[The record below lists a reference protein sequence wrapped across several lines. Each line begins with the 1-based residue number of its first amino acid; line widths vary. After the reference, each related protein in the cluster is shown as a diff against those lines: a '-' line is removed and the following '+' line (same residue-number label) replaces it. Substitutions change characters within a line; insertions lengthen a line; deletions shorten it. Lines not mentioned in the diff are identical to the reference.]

1 MIIDEY
7 LWHIHI
13 GDSTMSLSM
22 FHNFCKNVLTLI
34 GGRIVSLRLR
44 LTNVIGG
51 WSIISSS
58 FRYHQ
63 TTLLQRLHLI
73 DIKPHEFDKL
83 LSSPLIKQ
91 LHTLLVDVKQNSL
104 FKQQTVE
111 GVYLTKACS
120 KLPRLTICRLP
131 FDICTK
137 ERNELGKYSTIIEI
151 SLPNILNTTHL
162 RRLTIGMNT
171 SYFLERLL
179 LLIPFIEHLSIGVKD
194 PDIKENDR
202 INIIRLP
209 VAVQPDRLLYLSR
222 LSIDCANNNSFHRA
236 ISLLSSVFN
245 RITHFSLKFE
255 GYSYLSDPLIISGDT
270 IQELCINRLNPLA
283 RYYLHLTFYIN
294 NDLEEKIIFNSFFK
308 VPFINQRRPKVF
320 IQETNH
326 FNIGETPHSFM
337 VYTLPYN
344 DKIFSSSLLTRDL
357 EIYSQMSVNALDLF
371 RHTDQLLLNGF
382 VGNNYFSDLANC
394 RSSISSLV
402 PWTQISKVF
411 VCGTDFIKS
420 GTLESILRMA
430 SNVHTLEIW
439 DVDGTL
445 PRAILRNK
453 NDVGTRINEQ
463 IESLK
468 IVDFTMEL
476 SRTERFCTRLYNQLP
491 NLKTISFCIRYSDRL
506 EEIQSSSITDDKNE
520 STNGII
526 KIMHFLV
533 DHFKQ
538 LVSIDI
544 QFIEKSSF
552 MSPYYPHL
560 IRKQIYEKPLSR
572 PNRLQCYH
580 ETIQI
585 WL

>member
-63 TTLLQRLHLI
+63 TRLLQHLHLI
-73 DIKPHEFDKL
+73 DIKPDEFDKL

-255 GYSYLSDPLIISGDT
+255 GYSYLSDPLIIS
-270 IQELCINRLNPLA
+270 
-283 RYYLHLTFYIN
+283 
-294 NDLEEKIIFNSFFK
+294 

-326 FNIGETPHSFM
+326 FNIGEIPHSFM

-344 DKIFSSSLLTRDL
+344 DKIFSSSLLTKDL

-371 RHTDQLLLNGF
+371 QHTDQLLLNGF

-572 PNRLQCYH
+572 PNRVQCYH